1 MPISSWPSPPGG
13 WPPNVLAVPYVG
25 SAAPG
30 KARLGSWLEG
40 ANCQL
45 FAYGVLGL
53 FGLACPALPS
63 SKLWHDLDSTVIPE
77 QPGPL
82 DLVLFNAT
90 KDPWGAH
97 LGVWMAPDE
106 VFHLCKEVGAPVVWP
121 MAEFSRRARYA
132 TTVGVKRV
140 VRTVG
145 FSDKAAAVG
154 TRRAHF
160 DLNADGVRPLPA
172 S

>member
-1 MPISSWPSPPGG
+1 MLQTEGVPISSWPSPPGG
-13 WPPNVLAVPYVG
+13 WPANIWAVPYVG

-30 KARLGSWLEG
+30 RVSPDLWPEG

-53 FGLACPALPS
+53 FGLACPPLPS
-63 SKLWHDLDSTVIPE
+63 SKLWEDTEATVIAELPE
-77 QPGPL
+77 PL
-82 DLVLFNAT
+82 DLVLFKTTENT
-90 KDPWGAH
+90 RGAH

-106 VFHLCKEVGAPVVWP
+106 VFHLCKEIGAPIVWP

-140 VRTVG
+140 IRTVG
-145 FSDKAAAVG
+145 APRQPGRAA
-154 TRRAHF
+154 TKKRAS
-160 DLNADGVRPLPA
+160 LA
-172 S
+172 SE